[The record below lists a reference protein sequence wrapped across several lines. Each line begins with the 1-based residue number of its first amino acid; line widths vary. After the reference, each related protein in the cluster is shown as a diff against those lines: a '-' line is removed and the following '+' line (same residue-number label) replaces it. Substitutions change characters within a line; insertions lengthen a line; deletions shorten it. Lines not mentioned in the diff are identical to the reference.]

1 MYSRAESGSTNG
13 SPLVNSRRFLLNQN
27 ATIPNSLS
35 EPDTLSLWN
44 SCSIFK
50 HSWIVTTQSN
60 QEHLGASV
68 RTKVHDYTEE
78 MHRGHGLSLE
88 TFLSIQVQ
96 FSRNKL
102 LMICAIY
109 YSQLITGH
117 FSICCVRLPLW
128 MAQSK
133 QEDSVLIAVALPKPD
148 SRAGTAKSPGI
159 QADLLNAN
167 RGIWYTCTVHGSV
180 FI

>member
-1 MYSRAESGSTNG
+1 MNLTECIYKVSSTFPPILHQFLQDKSLPDLLNHWPLHFWRRLSQGLRLYIYSCVWMYSRAESGSTNG

-88 TFLSIQVQ
+88 NISQYSGPVQ
-96 FSRNKL
+96 QK
-102 LMICAIY
+102 
-109 YSQLITGH
+109 
-117 FSICCVRLPLW
+117 
-128 MAQSK
+128 
-133 QEDSVLIAVALPKPD
+133 
-148 SRAGTAKSPGI
+148 
-159 QADLLNAN
+159 
-167 RGIWYTCTVHGSV
+167 
-180 FI
+180 